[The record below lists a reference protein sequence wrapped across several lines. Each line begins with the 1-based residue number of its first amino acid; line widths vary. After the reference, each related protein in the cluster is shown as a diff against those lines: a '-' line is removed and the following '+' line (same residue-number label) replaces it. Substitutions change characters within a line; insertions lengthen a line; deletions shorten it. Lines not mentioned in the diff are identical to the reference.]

1 MGKSRNQKDTALGL
15 AGLSPLLLDMA
26 EVIEPVEVWADIA
39 RAYLDERYQRDP
51 FQILH
56 YADLKTS
63 GYDAQDMRKDNP
75 LAEFKRDFARWLVLD
90 HLDGV
95 GELAAR
101 QQALFQEAAQIK
113 YDSSFTLALARAGAD
128 LLNTRLGDRQDS
140 VLMRAATV
148 APPAELLEL
157 LGYIPAEQRAAHVNL
172 RNKAGVSAVHMLALE
187 SEAPAANLAVLQA
200 AGADLSAVVFHKTGT
215 SARLQALNV
224 AQLAVMMGRPALT
237 AALMAQDRSLF
248 VPAAATPAP
257 DQIGEKLVSRMIEAM
272 HLRRQQPALVF
283 NYFAAP
289 AASFTADENDG
300 LVFTI
305 PPELDDV
312 KIATNLAAMALD
324 RQTLPYGDVQA
335 RTSQMARL
343 AAPVV
348 QNVRILL
355 N

>member
-1 MGKSRNQKDTALGL
+1 
-15 AGLSPLLLDMA
+15 
-26 EVIEPVEVWADIA
+26 
-39 RAYLDERYQRDP
+39 
-51 FQILH
+51 
-56 YADLKTS
+56 
-63 GYDAQDMRKDNP
+63 
-75 LAEFKRDFARWLVLD
+75 VLD

-128 LLNTRLGDRQDS
+128 LINTRLGDRQDS

-172 RNKAGVSAVHMLALE
+172 RNKVGVSAVHMLALE
-187 SEAPAANLAVLQA
+187 SEAPAANVAVLQA
-200 AGADLSAVVFHKTGT
+200 AGADLSSVVFHKTGT
-215 SARLQALNV
+215 SARLQALNL

-257 DQIGEKLVSRMIEAM
+257 DQIGEKLVSRMIEAT
-272 HLRRQQPALVF
+272 HLRRQPPALVF